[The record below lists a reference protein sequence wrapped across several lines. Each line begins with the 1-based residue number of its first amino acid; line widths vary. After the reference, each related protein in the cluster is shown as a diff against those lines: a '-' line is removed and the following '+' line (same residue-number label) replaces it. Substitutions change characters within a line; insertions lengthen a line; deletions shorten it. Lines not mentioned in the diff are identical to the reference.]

1 MRTLPERI
9 EHMAGLLEQ
18 ALQHPLTGEAWPG
31 LVATAMGLFGD
42 VPLLHA
48 FAEKAVETL
57 EDYERH
63 DRLAVSP
70 GEPRVAVW
78 FVAWSGTHR
87 EVQTER
93 YGEYFG
99 VLAST
104 AYRIVQ
110 RGAEL
115 AGFLEIDAYIRGEA
129 AAEGSSDALIE
140 VDVEL
145 SFLPGLALQYPPEKP
160 NPLPPIFHVNQ
171 ELCTPEEMAQLRQAI
186 G

>member
-1 MRTLPERI
+1 MENAPERI
-9 EHMAGLLEQ
+9 EYIADLLEQ

-31 LVATAMGLFGD
+31 LVANAMGLFGD
-42 VPLLHA
+42 VPLVYA

-70 GEPRVAVW
+70 DEPRVAVW

-99 VLAST
+99 MMAST
-104 AYRIVQ
+104 AYRLVE
-110 RGAEL
+110 RGVEL
-115 AGFLEIDAYIRGEA
+115 AGFLEIDAYIRDDA
-129 AAEGSSDALIE
+129 ATGAPIE

-145 SFLPGLALQYPPEKP
+145 SFLPGVLLKYPPDKP
-160 NPLPPIFHVNQ
+160 NPLPAVFQVNP
-171 ELCTPEEMAQLRQAI
+171 ELCTPEEMARLRQAMA
-186 G
+186 